1 MTDHLA
7 RVAAIAE
14 REQAKARDKRS
25 AMRAQNPELAAFVD
39 SLRGAF
45 GADAVHAV
53 TIGVTRYGR
62 EPLWFRRNQ
71 QHQPPVPGR
80 D

>member
-1 MTDHLA
+1 MPDD
-7 RVAAIAE
+7 R
-14 REQAKARDKRS
+14 KSK
-25 AMRAQNPELAAFVD
+25 MRAQYPEFAALVD
-39 SLRGAF
+39 DLRKHYGEP
-45 GADAVHAV
+45 HAI
-53 TIGVTRYGR
+53 TLNGRRYGR